1 MLLSVLNPVL
11 AQDSDMT
18 ANERQARRIFNQA
31 YQQVFGEQG
40 AKLHYDVNIIGIYKT
55 SGTIWFKGKK
65 KKFVDAKV
73 NSWNDGET
81 VYTVKKKKKKKEVEV
96 RSAKN
101 NKQDKYSGKFKF
113 VPENF
118 DYSVANDEEGLM
130 LTLDSSLSCPCD
142 NSIYC
147 SPRCAGNAVLRFSDG
162 DICNTATPVK
172 CCIRYCCNTGW
183 QHNLRECDAIGKCA
197 VSERQEALR
206 ELNCLQTYTTGKCTV
221 SDRLYGIRKLYA
233 FHRGTAGKSTASD
246 SCDF

>member
-1 MLLSVLNPVL
+1 MRNRIILILTLLLSVLNPVL

-18 ANERQARRIFNQA
+18 ANERQAKRIFNQA

-101 NKQDKYSGKFKF
+101 NKQDKYSGKFRF

-130 LTLDSSLSCPCD
+130 LTLKAKKGAKGIKEVHALVKRQTYEPIRVRIKI
-142 NSIYC
+142 SIIWTTIKI
-147 SPRCAGNAVLRFSDG
+147 SDFQSG
-162 DICNTATPVK
+162 DITDEMLSFPKEQYKDYKFVDK
-172 CCIRYCCNTGW
+172 R
-183 QHNLRECDAIGKCA
+183 
-197 VSERQEALR
+197 
-206 ELNCLQTYTTGKCTV
+206 
-221 SDRLYGIRKLYA
+221 
-233 FHRGTAGKSTASD
+233 
-246 SCDF
+246 

>member
-1 MLLSVLNPVL
+1 MLLLSVLNPVV

-18 ANERQARRIFNQA
+18 ANERQAKRIFNQA

-130 LTLDSSLSCPCD
+130 LTLKAKKGAKGIKEVHAL
-142 NSIYC
+142 
-147 SPRCAGNAVLRFSDG
+147 
-162 DICNTATPVK
+162 VK
-172 CCIRYCCNTGW
+172 R
-183 QHNLRECDAIGKCA
+183 
-197 VSERQEALR
+197 
-206 ELNCLQTYTTGKCTV
+206 QTYEPIRVRIKISIIWTTIKI
-221 SDRLYGIRKLYA
+221 SDFQSGGITDEMLSFPKEQYKDYKFVDKR
-233 FHRGTAGKSTASD
+233 
-246 SCDF
+246 

>member
-1 MLLSVLNPVL
+1 MRNRIILILTLLLSVLNPVL

-113 VPENF
+113 LPENF

-130 LTLDSSLSCPCD
+130 LTLKAKKGAKGIKEVHALVKRQTYEPIRVRIKI
-142 NSIYC
+142 SIIWTTIKI
-147 SPRCAGNAVLRFSDG
+147 SDFQSG
-162 DICNTATPVK
+162 DITDEMFSFPKEQYKDYKFVDK
-172 CCIRYCCNTGW
+172 R
-183 QHNLRECDAIGKCA
+183 
-197 VSERQEALR
+197 
-206 ELNCLQTYTTGKCTV
+206 
-221 SDRLYGIRKLYA
+221 
-233 FHRGTAGKSTASD
+233 
-246 SCDF
+246 